1 LSPERWWI
9 PFLLFASACAS
20 VPAAPSLDKK
30 SKHVRHP
37 FPESDVYMELPTGR
51 DENRPY
57 DVMGWVRSKAYWP
70 TADQD
75 GYSEGLCR
83 NYFNKGARQ
92 LLKEARKVGADAV
105 IQVRSVV
112 FMLDG
117 KVEEFPRPECSDDGV
132 EGEVLLRGIAIKFK
146 SLPKQKASG
155 P

>member
-1 LSPERWWI
+1 
-9 PFLLFASACAS
+9 LLLLSACAS
-20 VPAAPSLDKK
+20 VPAAPLLDKK
-30 SKHVRHP
+30 TKHSRYP
-37 FPESDVYMELPTGR
+37 FPEADVFMELPTGR
-51 DENRPY
+51 DEGRNY
-57 DVMGWVRSKAYWP
+57 DVLGWVRSKAYWP
-70 TADQD
+70 TTDQD

-117 KVEEFPRPECSDDGV
+117 KVEEFPRPECSDDGL
-132 EGEVLLRGIAIKFK
+132 EGEVLMRGIAIKYKPLQK
-146 SLPKQKASG
+146 SLRTSKAPG